1 MVWADASEALPQ
13 ASRNRTAALAKVA
26 VHISIT
32 SLDSKLHRLMEPRTA
47 SPQSRL
53 RAVETI
59 AKAGIPVGVMVAP
72 IIPGLNDHE
81 VPAIVA
87 AAAGA
92 GARWAGKVVLRLPH
106 AVKDIF
112 TDWLERHAPTRKAKV
127 LNRLRELARRQEESH
142 IATVPEGEREEIR
155 QIFAAKGF
163 AGEDLDRAVRIITS
177 DPRRWVDTMLQ
188 EELGLSLRGPSP
200 WRAATMTFVAFAA
213 AGLVPLLSFISQF
226 TFAGRPSDP
235 FLVSVIL
242 TGLVFFAVGA
252 FKSPFVEQ
260 RWYVAGLETLGIGG
274 VAAVI
279 AYLIGSLLRGI
290 A

>member
-1 MVWADASEALPQ
+1 M
-13 ASRNRTAALAKVA
+13 AARDTVA
-26 VHISIT
+26 
-32 SLDSKLHRLMEPRTA
+32 
-47 SPQSRL
+47 RL
-53 RAVETI
+53 RAQHTAAAIETRL
-59 AKAGIPVGVMVAP
+59 GAP
-72 IIPGLNDHE
+72 HRHSYLRDFIYGAIDGA
-81 VPAIVA
+81 VTTFAIVCGV
-87 AAAGA
+87 AGA
-92 GARWAGKVVLRLPH
+92 GMSVGVIVILGAANLIADGFSMAASNFLGTRADEQLRQ
-106 AVKDIF
+106 
-112 TDWLERHAPTRKAKV
+112 R
-127 LNRLRELARRQEESH
+127 ARRQEESH

-163 AGEDLDRAVRIITS
+163 SGEDLDRAVRIITS
-177 DPRRWVDTMLQ
+177 DPKRWVDTMLQ

-200 WRAATMTFVAFAA
+200 WRAATMTFVAFAV